1 MYILPQHQSL
11 RSGAGQAIFF
21 LFFSM
26 SGHSKWANIRI
37 RKGAQDAK
45 RGKVYTKHAKLIEIA
60 AQHGPDPISNASLR
74 AAIETAKADNV
85 PNANI
90 DRAIKKGSGELKGE
104 RMEEFMLAALGPGGV
119 ACLIECLSDNHN
131 RTLSNVKLAISKNGG
146 TWTDSSSV
154 LWMFERK
161 GQVVATTEDS
171 AQSTEKIET
180 LELELID
187 FGAEDFSYGDGVLRV
202 VTSLQNWAPIRDFLK
217 KNGWNI
223 ESAGLAYVPTQKTIV
238 SDVATAEKL
247 HAFIDAVEED
257 EDVSEVH
264 TNADITA

>member
-1 MYILPQHQSL
+1 
-11 RSGAGQAIFF
+11 
-21 LFFSM
+21 M

-45 RGKVYTKHAKLIEIA
+45 RGKIYTKHAKLIEIA
-60 AQHGPDPISNASLR
+60 AQRGPDPASNASLR
-74 AAIETAKADNV
+74 AAIENAKMDNV

-104 RMEEFMLAALGPGGV
+104 RMEELMLAALGPGGV
-119 ACLIECLSDNHN
+119 ACLIECLSDNRN
-131 RTLSNVKLAISKNGG
+131 RTLGNVKLAISKNGG
-146 TWTDSSSV
+146 TWTDSASV
-154 LWMFERK
+154 TWMFERK
-161 GQVVATTEDS
+161 GQVVATTES
-171 AQSTEKIET
+171 EELRAKSEE

-202 VTSLQNWAPIRDFLK
+202 VTSLQNWQQIRDFLK
-217 KNGWNI
+217 KKGWNI
-223 ESAGLAYVPTQKTIV
+223 ESAGLAYIPTQKTAV
-238 SDVATAEKL
+238 TDQATAEKL

-264 TNADITA
+264 TNAEFVI

>member
-1 MYILPQHQSL
+1 MYSF
-11 RSGAGQAIFF
+11 G
-21 LFFSM
+21 M
-26 SGHSKWANIRI
+26 SGHSKWANIRV

-45 RGKVYTKHAKLIEIA
+45 RGKIYTKHAKLIEIA
-60 AQHGPDPISNASLR
+60 AQRGPDPASNAALR

-90 DRAIKKGSGELKGE
+90 ERAIKKGSGELKGE

-119 ACLIECLSDNHN
+119 ACLIECLSDNRN
-131 RTLSNVKLAISKNGG
+131 RTLGNVKLAIGKSGG
-146 TWTDSSSV
+146 TWTDSASV
-154 LWMFERK
+154 MWMFERK
-161 GQVVATTEDS
+161 GQVIATDNGQRKTDNE
-171 AQSTEKIET
+171 IEA

-202 VTSLQNWAPIRDFLK
+202 VTSLQNWGQIRDFLK

-223 ESAGLAYVPTQKTIV
+223 ESAGLVYVPNQKTAV
-238 SDVATAEKL
+238 TDQATAEKL

-264 TNADITA
+264 TNADFQI

>member
-1 MYILPQHQSL
+1 
-11 RSGAGQAIFF
+11 
-21 LFFSM
+21 M

-60 AQHGPDPISNASLR
+60 AQRGPDPASNASLR
-74 AAIETAKADNV
+74 AAIENAKMDNV

-104 RMEEFMLAALGPGGV
+104 RMEELMLAALGPGGV
-119 ACLIECLSDNHN
+119 ACLIECLSDNRN
-131 RTLSNVKLAISKNGG
+131 RTLGNVKLAISKNGG
-146 TWTDSSSV
+146 TWTDSASV
-154 LWMFERK
+154 TWMFERK
-161 GQVVATTEDS
+161 GQVVATTES
-171 AQSTEKIET
+171 EELRAKSEE

-202 VTSLQNWAPIRDFLK
+202 VTSLQNWQQIRDFLK
-217 KNGWNI
+217 KKGWNI
-223 ESAGLAYVPTQKTIV
+223 ESAGLAYIPTQKTAV
-238 SDVATAEKL
+238 TDQATAEKL

-264 TNADITA
+264 TNAEFVI